1 MSDMEL
7 KIVPFK
13 PGMELKVKGVPK
25 CGCDRFS
32 INVCDS
38 RDNIAL
44 HFNPRFDY
52 LGEHR
57 VIVLDSRKD
66 GGWQNPVIE
75 KHFPFQQGKEFE
87 VRPQTGR
94 H

>member
-1 MSDMEL
+1 MSDL
-7 KIVPFK
+7 KFKIVSFK

-25 CGCDRFS
+25 SNIDRFS

-38 RDNIAL
+38 KDNIAL
-44 HFNPRFDY
+44 HCDARFNYAGRQRY
-52 LGEHR
+52 
-57 VIVLDSRKD
+57 IVLDSRKD
-66 GGWQNPVIE
+66 GHWQDSVTLGN
-75 KHFPFQQGKEFE
+75 FPFHCGQEFE